1 MTAFSLLNY
10 GGTLG
15 VIGFAMDK
23 LNIRLSNVM
32 AFDAD
37 IFGNWGCRPQYY
49 NDVVKGVLENRINIL
64 DNIEEHPLES
74 INDVLKL
81 ALEHK
86 LEKRAILRVP

>member
-1 MTAFSLLNY
+1 MSGTAAGQMTAFSLLNY

-49 NDVVKGVLENRINIL
+49 NDVVKAYWK
-64 DNIEEHPLES
+64 IEL
-74 INDVLKL
+74 IF
-81 ALEHK
+81 
-86 LEKRAILRVP
+86 